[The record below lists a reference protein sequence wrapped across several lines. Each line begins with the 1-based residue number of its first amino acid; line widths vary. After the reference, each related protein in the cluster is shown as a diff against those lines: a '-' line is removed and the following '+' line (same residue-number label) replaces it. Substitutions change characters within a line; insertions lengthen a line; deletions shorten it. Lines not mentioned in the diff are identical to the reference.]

1 MRPIIITALLL
12 ALAPVAFAG
21 PQSDYNVG
29 SNAAPWLNIPASARS
44 AALAEAGTVLTG
56 DLMSSLAEN
65 PASLADFRSAQ
76 LAFGE
81 NLWLQDTSLQQ
92 AGLGWQMG
100 DAGVLGLGYTYM
112 NYGDI
117 NRYNIINDSAVPEG
131 SFNPYG
137 MATRLEYGLR
147 VNRWMALG
155 LGGKWVHET
164 IDSLASD
171 GFAGDA
177 GALLTPLEGL
187 NLAVAGQNL
196 GGTLHGA
203 SLPAEV
209 RAGASYEAPLGR
221 DNGITVLGEAAVPTA
236 DGAAT
241 SAGGALEYAYAKTL
255 FLRGGWRWQGGGSGS
270 SDNGGLSAGV
280 GLRLMLLTVDYAYV
294 DKGSLGTS
302 SQFSIAAS
310 F

>member
-1 MRPIIITALLL
+1 MRHALSALLL
-12 ALAPVAFAG
+12 CLAAAAAAG
-21 PQSDYNVG
+21 DYNIG

-56 DLMSSLAEN
+56 DLMSALAEN
-65 PASLADFRSAQ
+65 PAGLADFRSAQ

-92 AGLGWQMG
+92 AGLGWQLG
-100 DAGVLGLGYTYM
+100 GAGVLGLGYTYM

-117 NRYNIINDSAVPEG
+117 DRYNIINDSAVPAG

-147 VNRWMALG
+147 LNRWLALG
-155 LGGKWVHET
+155 LGGKWVHEA
-164 IDSLASD
+164 IDTLTSE

-177 GALLTPLEGL
+177 GALLSPREGL
-187 NLAVAGQNL
+187 DLAVAGQNL
-196 GGTLHGA
+196 GGSLHGA
-203 SLPAEV
+203 SLPALL
-209 RAGASYEAPLGR
+209 RAGASYAVPLSR
-221 DNGITVLGEAAVPTA
+221 DNGISLLGEAAVPPA
-236 DGAAT
+236 DGSAT

-255 FLRGGWRWQGGGSGS
+255 FLRGGWRWQGGGAGG
-270 SDNGGLSAGV
+270 DDDGGLTLGV
-280 GLRLMLLTVDYAYV
+280 GLRLLLLTVDYAYV

-302 SQFSIAAS
+302 SQFSLAAS